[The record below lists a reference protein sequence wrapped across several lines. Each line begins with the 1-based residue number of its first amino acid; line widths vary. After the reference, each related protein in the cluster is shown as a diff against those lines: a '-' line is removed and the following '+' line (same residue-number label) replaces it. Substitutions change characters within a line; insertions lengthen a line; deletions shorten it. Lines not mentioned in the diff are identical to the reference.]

1 MSHLETGSRIDA
13 KRSSLTSTSGGKNQ
27 EVYLGVEVHFE
38 EREAPAPH
46 QTLQPTFLVQARKTS
61 GDCS

>member
-27 EVYLGVEVHFE
+27 EVYLGVEVHSE
-38 EREAPAPH
+38 EREAPASH
-46 QTLQPTFLVQARKTS
+46 QKPQPTFLVP
-61 GDCS
+61 G